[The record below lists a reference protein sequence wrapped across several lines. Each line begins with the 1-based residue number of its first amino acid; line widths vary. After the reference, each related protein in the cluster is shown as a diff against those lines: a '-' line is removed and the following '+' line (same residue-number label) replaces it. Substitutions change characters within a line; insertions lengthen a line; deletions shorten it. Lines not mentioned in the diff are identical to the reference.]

1 MSQITKIEEEI
12 MSHETRLST
21 VTNKFLDS
29 EIDANTY
36 NELKHRVE
44 LEKKACMSKLELLP
58 PKGADLEPQF
68 DFAISL
74 INNMDSHIRDGALDV
89 KRELIGVMFPENF
102 DFDGKLYRTNSY
114 NKVLDL
120 IYLQTN
126 ELRGQKKRDSSDFS
140 EKSLQVPPQGLE
152 PWTPTLRVSSS
163 TN

>member
-21 VTNKFLDS
+21 VTNKFLDG
-29 EIDANTY
+29 EIDASTY

-44 LEKKACMSKLELLP
+44 LEKKACMSKLELPP

-68 DFAISL
+68 DYAISL
-74 INNMDSHIRDGALDV
+74 INNMDSHIRDVALDI
-89 KRELIGVMFPENF
+89 KRELIGVMFPEKF
-102 DFDGKLYRTNSY
+102 DFDGKSYRTNSY

-140 EKSLQVPPQGLE
+140 EKSLEIPTQG
-152 PWTPTLRVSSS
+152 V
-163 TN
+163 